1 MKSFKVIFLPY
12 FKDNPYQDL
21 LASHLEKLGIE
32 VKRGWVANYLS
43 LKIRQWKPD
52 ILHLH
57 WLHSFFNKPGRL
69 ETLKKFIT
77 FFLRLII
84 LKLKGLKIV
93 WTLHEIESHD
103 NPYRFLDWLS
113 AFLVCRFSDAII
125 IHSKTMESQVL
136 STYHLRKNN
145 KIHVIPHANYI
156 EQYNNSIS
164 REEAR
169 KKLDVPDSTFLM
181 LYFGRIKPY
190 KGVLELIDVFKE
202 LNQNDVMLFIVGS
215 ADQWMTGKVHE
226 KIGDCKAIKFISDY
240 ISDDDV
246 QIYMNATDVCVFP
259 FQNIMTSSSVL
270 LAMSFGKPCI
280 LPKMGDMTEIL
291 DEEGAFL
298 YESAEKDG
306 LQRAIERAIQKKVD
320 LQPMGEHNRKL
331 ARSWSWECTAEMT
344 KKVYEDCLER
354 R

>member
-1 MKSFKVIFLPY
+1 MKNIRVIFLPY

-43 LKIRQWKPD
+43 LKIRQWDPD

-69 ETLKKFIT
+69 ETIKKFIT

-113 AFLVCRFSDAII
+113 AFFVCRISDAII
-125 IHSKTMESQVL
+125 IHSKVMEQQVL
-136 STYHLRKNN
+136 TTYRFKKNN
-145 KIHVIPHANYI
+145 KIHVIPHANYVA
-156 EQYNNSIS
+156 QYDNSVS
-164 REEAR
+164 RQEAR
-169 KKLDVPDSTFLM
+169 KTLGIPDSTFLL

-190 KGVLELIDVFKE
+190 KGVLELIGAFRMLD
-202 LNQNDVMLFIVGS
+202 QNNIKLFIVGS
-215 ADQWMTGKVHE
+215 ADQWMERRVRE
-226 KIGDCKAIKFISDY
+226 KIGGCEAIEFVGDY
-240 ISDDDV
+240 VPDTDV
-246 QIYMNATDVCVFP
+246 QVYMNAADVCVFP
-259 FQNIMTSSSVL
+259 FQDIMTSSSVM

-280 LPKMGDMTEIL
+280 LPKMGDMIEIL
-291 DEEGAFL
+291 DDEGAFL
-298 YESAEKDG
+298 YDPGGEYG
-306 LQRAIERAIQKKVD
+306 LQKAIECAIQKRDD
-320 LQPMGEHNRKL
+320 LVRMGQHNLKL
-331 ARSWSWECTAEMT
+331 AEKWGWDKTALMTAE
-344 KKVYEDCLER
+344 VYGKILDKA
-354 R
+354 